1 MLGATFSR
9 NNVIILL
16 VIAIIGIGL
25 SILSYQYSSFTANEI
40 ANISSQDVRSNAR
53 IEVYQLSRILVR
65 SMESISNNLQGLSN
79 SISLLDIENDDIQRL
94 FDSAQSST
102 KDLTNGY
109 YMFDMNGEIISKTSN
124 KSIEASYFGIQANSS
139 DIFLSPNSRNT
150 TYYSSIIDVNNQFPL
165 LFISYPVLKN
175 NITVNNS
182 TSQSNMSNF
191 EGIVFTTIDLS
202 KLGEFL
208 QKELSPEFAS
218 NVGLIDKNG
227 VILYSQNR
235 NVVGKNYL
243 TSEFQDL
250 IPPEIK
256 DIYNNIL
263 TTSLTGGSGL
273 RDISF
278 NDNMTTIAYQPI
290 TLDGEFLWSLYIST
304 PHSLASNVGYLIN
317 QQKNFSTIVI
327 IVVGSMAFGIA
338 FLILSWNKRL
348 EGAVQSRT
356 VQLKK
361 TNESLIESNSL
372 LASANKQLEIHD
384 NMQKEFINV
393 AAHEL
398 RTPIMPILGEAELIE
413 NDLSDNEFA
422 SVSKEQISSIIR
434 NAKRLDRLAAD
445 ILDVTNIEGKSLK
458 LNKTTFDIDE
468 ILSELVTEYSRH
480 IENDQSKNKELK
492 ISYEPIHVRIFADR
506 YRITQVISNIIN
518 NAIKFTDQGSIA
530 IEGTV
535 SSSELTIKI
544 IDTGKGID
552 KEIVNR
558 LFDKFVS
565 RSEQGTGLGLFISK
579 NIMESH
585 GGTIIGYNNENGTG
599 ATFVFTL
606 PIDNTAKTV
615 S

>member
-16 VIAIIGIGL
+16 MIAIIGIGL

-79 SISLLDIENDDIQRL
+79 SITLLDIKNDDVQRL
-94 FDSAQSST
+94 FDSAQTST

-124 KSIEASYFGIQANSS
+124 NSIEASYYGIQANSS
-139 DIFLSPNSRNT
+139 DIFLSPNTRNT
-150 TYYSSIIDVNNQFPL
+150 TYYSSIINVNNQFPL
-165 LFISYPVLKN
+165 LFISYPVLKDN
-175 NITVNNS
+175 VTINDSAYRSNI
-182 TSQSNMSNF
+182 SNF

-202 KLGEFL
+202 KLGDFL
-208 QKELSPEFAS
+208 QRELSPEFAS

-243 TSEFQDL
+243 TPEFQDL

-317 QQKNFSTIVI
+317 QQANFSTIVI

-361 TNESLIESNSL
+361 TNESLTESNSL

-413 NDLSDNEFA
+413 NDISDNEFA

-458 LNKTTFDIDE
+458 LNKSTFDINE
-468 ILSELVTEYSRH
+468 ILSELITEYSRQ
-480 IENDQSKNKELK
+480 IGKRLK
-492 ISYEPIHVRIFADR
+492 IQYDPIHARIFADR

-518 NAIKFTDQGSIA
+518 NAIKFTEKGSIA
-530 IEGTV
+530 IEGTM
-535 SSSELTIKI
+535 SSDELRIKI
-544 IDTGKGID
+544 SDTGKGID

-585 GGTIIGYNNENGTG
+585 GGTITGFNNENGTG

-606 PIDNTAKTV
+606 PLNNIPKT

>member
-1 MLGATFSR
+1 LLGATFSR

-16 VIAIIGIGL
+16 IIAIIGIGL
-25 SILSYQYSSFTANEI
+25 SVLSYQYSSFTANEI
-40 ANISSQDVRSNAR
+40 ANISSQDVRSNAK

-79 SISLLDIENDDIQRL
+79 SISLLDINNDSIQRL
-94 FDSAQSST
+94 FDSAQAST
-102 KDLTNGY
+102 RDLTNGY
-109 YMFDMNGEIISKTSN
+109 YMLDMNGNLISKTSN
-124 KSIEASYFGIQANSS
+124 KTIAANYNGIKANSS
-139 DIFLSPNSRNT
+139 NLFIPPKTSNT
-150 TYYSSIIDVNNQFPL
+150 TYYSSIIDVKNQFPV
-165 LFISYPVLKN
+165 LFISYPVIKSNVIQRN
-175 NITVNNS
+175 NNT
-182 TSQSNMSNF
+182 QSNMSNF

-202 KLGEFL
+202 KLGGFL

-227 VILYSQNR
+227 VILYSKNR

-256 DIYNNIL
+256 NVYNNIL
-263 TTSLTGGSGL
+263 ASSLTGGSGL

-278 NDNMTTIAYQPI
+278 NDNKTTIAYQPI
-290 TLDGEFLWSLYIST
+290 TLDGELLWSLYIST

-348 EGAVQSRT
+348 EGAVKSRT
-356 VQLKK
+356 TQLKK

-413 NDLSDNEFA
+413 NDISDNESA
-422 SVSKEQISSIIR
+422 RISREQISSIIR

-458 LNKTTFDIDE
+458 LNKTTFDIDD
-468 ILSELVTEYSRH
+468 ILSQLVTEYSRQ
-480 IENDQSKNKELK
+480 IEKDVAKNKKIK
-492 ISYEPIHVRIFADR
+492 ISYEALHVMILADN

-518 NAIKFTDQGSIA
+518 NAIKFTDQGIITIIGNADSA
-530 IEGTV
+530 
-535 SSSELTIKI
+535 ELTIKI
-544 IDTGKGID
+544 SDTGKGID
-552 KEIVNR
+552 NEIINR

-579 NIMESH
+579 NIIEAH
-585 GGTIIGYNNENGTG
+585 GGRIIGFNNENGTG
-599 ATFVFTL
+599 ATFVIVL
-606 PIDNTAKTV
+606 PLDLK
-615 S
+615 

>member
-1 MLGATFSR
+1 M
-9 NNVIILL
+9 
-16 VIAIIGIGL
+16 
-25 SILSYQYSSFTANEI
+25 
-40 ANISSQDVRSNAR
+40 D
-53 IEVYQLSRILVR
+53 
-65 SMESISNNLQGLSN
+65 SISNNLQGLSN
-79 SISLLDIENDDIQRL
+79 SISLLDVEKDNVQKL
-94 FDSAQSST
+94 FDSAQAST
-102 KDLTNGY
+102 RDLTNGY
-109 YMFDMNGEIISKTSN
+109 YMFDMNGEVISGTSN
-124 KSIEASYFGIQANSS
+124 KSIMTNYNGINANSS
-139 DIFLSPNSRNT
+139 DILLSPKARNT
-150 TYYSSIIDVNNQFPL
+150 TYYSSIIDVNNQFPQ
-165 LFISYPVLKN
+165 LFISYPVIKDN
-175 NITVNNS
+175 VTFSNIT
-182 TSQSNMSNF
+182 TQSNMSNF
-191 EGIVFTTIDLS
+191 EGIVYTTIDLS

-227 VILYSQNR
+227 VILYSKNT

-243 TSEFQDL
+243 TPEFQDL
-250 IPPEIK
+250 IPPGIK
-256 DIYNNIL
+256 NIYNNVL
-263 TTSLTGGSGL
+263 AASLAGGSGL

-317 QQKNFSTIVI
+317 QQKNFSTMVI

-348 EGAVQSRT
+348 EGAVESRT

-361 TNESLIESNSL
+361 TNESLIESNTL
-372 LASANKQLEIHD
+372 LGSANKQLEIHD

-413 NDLSDNEFA
+413 NDISDNEFA

-458 LNKTTFDIDE
+458 LNKSTIDVDE
-468 ILSELVTEYSRH
+468 ILSELVREYSRR
-480 IENDQSKNKELK
+480 IENDHAKNKKLR
-492 ISYEPIHVRIFADR
+492 IFYEPIHVRIFADR

-518 NAIKFTDQGSIA
+518 NAIKFTEQGTIT
-530 IEGTV
+530 IEGIV
-535 SSSELTIKI
+535 NSSELTVRIT
-544 IDTGKGID
+544 DTGKGID
-552 KEIVNR
+552 NEIINR

-579 NIMESH
+579 NIIESH
-585 GGTIIGYNNENGTG
+585 GGKIIGFNNENGVG

-606 PIDNTAKTV
+606 PLDSIGN

>member
-16 VIAIIGIGL
+16 IIAIIGIGL

-40 ANISSQDVRSNAR
+40 SNISSQDVRSNAK

-79 SISLLDIENDDIQRL
+79 SISLLDIEEDNVQRL
-94 FDSAQSST
+94 FDSAQIST

-109 YMFDMNGEIISKTSN
+109 YMFDMNGEVISDTSN
-124 KSIEASYFGIQANSS
+124 KSIAANYDGIKANSS
-139 DIFLSPNSRNT
+139 DIFLSPKTPNT

-165 LFISYPVLKN
+165 LFISYPVIKDN
-175 NITVNNS
+175 VTFSNIT
-182 TSQSNMSNF
+182 TQSNMSNF

-218 NVGLIDKNG
+218 NVGLIDTNG
-227 VILYSQNR
+227 VILYSKNR

-243 TSEFQDL
+243 TPEFQDL

-256 DIYNNIL
+256 NVYNNIL
-263 TTSLTGGSGL
+263 ATSLTGGSGL

-348 EGAVQSRT
+348 EGAVESRT

-361 TNESLIESNSL
+361 TNESLSESNSL

-413 NDLSDNEFA
+413 NDINDNEFA

-458 LNKTTFDIDE
+458 LNKSTFDIDE
-468 ILSELVTEYSRH
+468 ILSELVTEYSRQ
-480 IENDQSKNKELK
+480 IENDHAKNKKLC
-492 ISYEPIHVRIFADR
+492 IFYEPIHVRIFADR

-518 NAIKFTDQGSIA
+518 NAIKFTDQGTIT
-530 IEGTV
+530 IEGIV
-535 SSSELTIKI
+535 NSNELTIKTT
-544 IDTGKGID
+544 DTGKGVD
-552 KEIVNR
+552 NEIINR

-579 NIMESH
+579 NIIESH
-585 GGTIIGYNNENGTG
+585 GGKIIGFNNENDVG

-606 PIDNTAKTV
+606 PLDSIGNR
-615 S
+615 

>member
-1 MLGATFSR
+1 LLGATFSR

-16 VIAIIGIGL
+16 IIAIIGIGL

-79 SISLLDIENDDIQRL
+79 SVSLLDIKNDNVQRL

-109 YMFDMNGEIISKTSN
+109 YMFDMHGQIISKTSN
-124 KSIEASYFGIQANSS
+124 KSLEASYFGIQANTS
-139 DIFLSPNSRNT
+139 DIFLSPNTRNT

-165 LFISYPVLKN
+165 LFISYPVLKDKVTTN
-175 NITVNNS
+175 NG
-182 TSQSNMSNF
+182 TSNSNMSNF

-243 TSEFQDL
+243 TPEFQDL

-361 TNESLIESNSL
+361 TNESLTESNSL

-413 NDLSDNEFA
+413 NDISENEFA

-458 LNKTTFDIDE
+458 LNKSTFDIDE

-480 IENDQSKNKELK
+480 IENDQSKSKKVK
-492 ISYEPIHVRIFADR
+492 ILYEPIHQKIFADR

-518 NAIKFTDQGSIA
+518 NAIKFTEQGSIS
-530 IEGTV
+530 IEGTMGN
-535 SSSELTIKI
+535 SELTIKI
-544 IDTGKGID
+544 TDTGKGID

-585 GGTIIGYNNENGTG
+585 GGKITGFNNENGTG

-606 PIDNTAKTV
+606 PLDNIPKT

>member
-16 VIAIIGIGL
+16 IIAIIGIGL

-40 ANISSQDVRSNAR
+40 ANISSQDVRSNSK

-79 SISLLDIENDDIQRL
+79 SISLLDTNNDSIQRL
-94 FDSAQSST
+94 FDSAQAST
-102 KDLTNGY
+102 RDLTNGY
-109 YMFDMNGEIISKTSN
+109 YMFDMNGNLISKTSN
-124 KSIEASYFGIQANSS
+124 KTIAANYNGIKANSS
-139 DIFLSPNSRNT
+139 NLFLSPRTSNT
-150 TYYSSIIDVNNQFPL
+150 TYYSSIIDVNNQFPV
-165 LFISYPVLKN
+165 LFISYPVIKGSATLRN
-175 NITVNNS
+175 NNT
-182 TSQSNMSNF
+182 QSNMSNF

-227 VILYSQNR
+227 VILYSKNR

-256 DIYNNIL
+256 NVYNNIL
-263 TTSLTGGSGL
+263 ASSLTGGSGL

-290 TLDGEFLWSLYIST
+290 TLNGELLWSLYIST

-338 FLILSWNKRL
+338 ILILSWNKRL
-348 EGAVQSRT
+348 EGAVKSRT
-356 VQLKK
+356 TQLNK

-413 NDLSDNEFA
+413 NDISDNESA
-422 SVSKEQISSIIR
+422 RISREQISSIIR

-458 LNKTTFDIDE
+458 LNKTTFDIDD
-468 ILSELVTEYSRH
+468 ILSQLVTEYSRQ
-480 IENDQSKNKELK
+480 IEKDVAKNKKIK
-492 ISYEPIHVRIFADR
+492 ISYEPLHVMVFADN

-518 NAIKFTDQGSIA
+518 NAIKFTDQGIITIIGNADSA
-530 IEGTV
+530 
-535 SSSELTIKI
+535 ELTIKI
-544 IDTGKGID
+544 SDTGKGID
-552 KEIVNR
+552 NEIINR

-579 NIMESH
+579 NIIEAH
-585 GGTIIGYNNENGTG
+585 GGRIIGFNNENGTG
-599 ATFVFTL
+599 ATFVIVL
-606 PIDNTAKTV
+606 PLDFK
-615 S
+615 

>member
-16 VIAIIGIGL
+16 IIAIIGIGL

-40 ANISSQDVRSNAR
+40 ANISSQDVRSNAK

-79 SISLLDIENDDIQRL
+79 SISLLDAENDDVQKL
-94 FDSAQSST
+94 FDSAQTST

-109 YMFDMNGEIISKTSN
+109 YMFNMNGEIISKTSN
-124 KSIEASYFGIQANSS
+124 KTIDTNYKDIRANST
-139 DIFLSPNSRNT
+139 DLFLTPKTTNT
-150 TYYSSIIDVNNQFPL
+150 TYYSSIIDINNQFPL
-165 LFISYPVLKN
+165 LFISYPVIKSNVTLN
-175 NITVNNS
+175 NKA
-182 TSQSNMSNF
+182 SQTNMSNF

-227 VILYSQNR
+227 VILYSKNR

-243 TSEFQDL
+243 TPEFQNL
-250 IPPEIK
+250 IPPGIK
-256 DIYNNIL
+256 NVYNNVL
-263 TTSLTGGSGL
+263 ATSLKGGSGL

-348 EGAVQSRT
+348 EGAVESRT
-356 VQLKK
+356 VQLKT

-413 NDLSDNEFA
+413 NDISDNDSA
-422 SVSKEQISSIIR
+422 RVGKEQISSIIR

-458 LNKTTFDIDE
+458 LNKTIFDIDE
-468 ILSELVTEYSRH
+468 ILSQLVKEYSRQ
-480 IENDQSKNKELK
+480 IENDAAKNKILK
-492 ISYEPIHVRIFADR
+492 ILYEPIHVKILADN

-518 NAIKFTDQGSIA
+518 NSIKFTDQGIISI
-530 IEGTV
+530 IGNV
-535 SSSELTIKI
+535 NCDELTIKI
-544 IDTGKGID
+544 SDTGKGID
-552 KEIVNR
+552 NEIINR

-579 NIMESH
+579 NIIESH
-585 GGTIIGYNNENGTG
+585 GGKINGFNNENGTG

-606 PIDNTAKTV
+606 PLYLN
-615 S
+615 

>member
-1 MLGATFSR
+1 LLGSTFSR

-16 VIAIIGIGL
+16 IIAIIGIGL
-25 SILSYQYSSFTANEI
+25 SILSYQYSSITANEI
-40 ANISSQDVRSNAR
+40 SNISSQDVRSNAK

-65 SMESISNNLQGLSN
+65 SMESISNNLEGLSN
-79 SISLLDIENDDIQRL
+79 SISLLDSENDNIQRL
-94 FDSAQSST
+94 FDTAQTST
-102 KDLTNGY
+102 RDLTNGY
-109 YMFDMNGEIISKTSN
+109 YMFNMNGEIIAKTGN
-124 KSIEASYFGIQANSS
+124 KTIATNYNGIKTNSS
-139 DIFLSPNSRNT
+139 ELFLSPKTSNT
-150 TYYSSIIDVNNQFPL
+150 TYYSSIIDVDNQFPQL
-165 LFISYPVLKN
+165 IISYPVIKSNVTLS
-175 NITVNNS
+175 NNS
-182 TSQSNMSNF
+182 SQSNMSNF

-218 NVGLIDKNG
+218 NVGLIDKDG
-227 VILYSQNR
+227 VILYSKNR

-243 TSEFQDL
+243 TPEFQDL

-256 DIYNNIL
+256 NVYNNVL
-263 TTSLTGGSGL
+263 ATSLTGGSGL

-290 TLDGEFLWSLYIST
+290 TLDSNFLWSLYIST

-348 EGAVQSRT
+348 EGAVESRT
-356 VQLKK
+356 VELKK
-361 TNESLIESNSL
+361 TNVSLIESNSL

-413 NDLSDNEFA
+413 NDISDNEFA
-422 SVSKEQISSIIR
+422 RISKEQVSSIIR

-458 LNKTTFDIDE
+458 LNKTAFDVDE
-468 ILSELVTEYSRH
+468 ILSQLVIEYSRQ
-480 IENDQSKNKELK
+480 IQNDVAKNKRIK
-492 ISYEPIHVRIFADR
+492 IFYEPLHVKIFADK
-506 YRITQVISNIIN
+506 YRIAQVISNMIN
-518 NAIKFTDQGSIA
+518 NAIKFTDQGLITIIGNVNSA
-530 IEGTV
+530 
-535 SSSELTIKI
+535 ELTLQIS
-544 IDTGKGID
+544 DTGKGID
-552 KEIVNR
+552 NEIINR

-579 NIMESH
+579 NIIESH
-585 GGTIIGYNNENGTG
+585 GGRIIGFNNENGTG

-606 PIDNTAKTV
+606 PLDSK
-615 S
+615 

>member
-1 MLGATFSR
+1 LLGATFSR

-16 VIAIIGIGL
+16 IIAIIGIGL

-40 ANISSQDVRSNAR
+40 ANISSQDVRSNAK
-53 IEVYQLSRILVR
+53 IEVYQLSRFLVR
-65 SMESISNNLQGLSN
+65 SMESISNNLQGLSK
-79 SISLLDIENDDIQRL
+79 SISLLEAQDDDVQKL

-109 YMFDMNGEIISKTSN
+109 YMFNMDGKLNSKTSN
-124 KSIEASYFGIQANSS
+124 KTIDPNYNDFRANSTNPLF
-139 DIFLSPNSRNT
+139 IPKTTNT

-165 LFISYPVLKN
+165 LFISYPVIKSNVTLDRTHN
-175 NITVNNS
+175 QT
-182 TSQSNMSNF
+182 NMSNF

-227 VILYSQNR
+227 VILYSKNR
-235 NVVGKNYL
+235 DVVGKNYF
-243 TSEFQDL
+243 TSEFQNL
-250 IPPEIK
+250 IPQEIK
-256 DIYNNIL
+256 NVYNNIL
-263 TTSLTGGSGL
+263 ASSLKGGSGL

-290 TLDGEFLWSLYIST
+290 TLDGKFLWSLYIST

-317 QQKNFSTIVI
+317 QQKNFSTIVL

-348 EGAVQSRT
+348 EGAVESRT
-356 VQLKK
+356 LQLKGS
-361 TNESLIESNSL
+361 NESLIESNSL
-372 LASANKQLEIHD
+372 LASANKQLETHD

-413 NDLSDNEFA
+413 NDINDNDFA
-422 SVSKEQISSIIR
+422 KVSKEQISSIIR
-434 NAKRLDRLAAD
+434 NAKRLDRLAGD
-445 ILDVTNIEGKSLK
+445 ILDVTSIEGKSLK
-458 LNKTTFDIDE
+458 LNKTIFDIDE
-468 ILSELVTEYSRH
+468 ILSQLVKEYSRQ
-480 IENDQSKNKELK
+480 IDNDVVKNKK
-492 ISYEPIHVRIFADR
+492 IKILYEPIHVKIFADK

-518 NAIKFTDQGSIA
+518 NSIKFTDQGIISIEA
-530 IEGTV
+530 NVTTN
-535 SSSELTIKI
+535 ELTIKI
-544 IDTGKGID
+544 SDTGKGID
-552 KEIVNR
+552 DEIINR

-579 NIMESH
+579 NIIESH
-585 GGTIIGYNNENGTG
+585 GGKINGFNNEKGTG
-599 ATFVFTL
+599 ATFVFIL
-606 PIDNTAKTV
+606 PLDLK
-615 S
+615 

>member
-16 VIAIIGIGL
+16 IIAIIGIGL

-40 ANISSQDVRSNAR
+40 ANISSEDVRSNAR

-79 SISLLDIENDDIQRL
+79 SVSLLDIENENVQRL

-109 YMFDMNGEIISKTSN
+109 YMFDINGKIISKTSN
-124 KSIEASYFGIQANSS
+124 KSIEESYFGIQANTSN
-139 DIFLSPNSRNT
+139 IFLSPNKRNT
-150 TYYSSIIDVNNQFPL
+150 TYFSSIIDVNNQFPL
-165 LFISYPVLKN
+165 LFISYPVLKD
-175 NITVNNS
+175 NITINNS

-243 TSEFQDL
+243 TPEFQNL

-263 TTSLTGGSGL
+263 TTSLSGGSGL

-356 VQLKK
+356 VQLKN
-361 TNESLIESNSL
+361 TNESLTESNNL

-458 LNKTTFDIDE
+458 LNKSIFDIDE

-480 IENDQSKNKELK
+480 IESDQSKSKKVRIL
-492 ISYEPIHVRIFADR
+492 YEPIHVKIFADR

-518 NAIKFTDQGSIA
+518 NAIKFTEQGSIA

-535 SSSELTIKI
+535 SNSELTIKI
-544 IDTGKGID
+544 TDTGKGID
-552 KEIVNR
+552 EEIVNR

-585 GGTIIGYNNENGTG
+585 GGTITGFNNDNDAG

-606 PIDNTAKTV
+606 PLDDIPNA

>member
-1 MLGATFSR
+1 LLGATFSR

-16 VIAIIGIGL
+16 IIAIIGIGL
-25 SILSYQYSSFTANEI
+25 SVLSYQYSSFTANEI
-40 ANISSQDVRSNAR
+40 ANISSHDVRSNAK

-79 SISLLDIENDDIQRL
+79 SISLLDIKNDNIQRL
-94 FDSAQSST
+94 FDSAQTST
-102 KDLTNGY
+102 RDLTNGY
-109 YMFDMNGEIISKTSN
+109 YMFDMNGNLISKTSN
-124 KSIEASYFGIQANSS
+124 KTIAANYNGIKANSS
-139 DIFLSPNSRNT
+139 NLFLSPKTSNT
-150 TYYSSIIDVNNQFPL
+150 TYFSSIIDVNNQFPV
-165 LFISYPVLKN
+165 LFISYPVIKSNVILRN
-175 NITVNNS
+175 NNT
-182 TSQSNMSNF
+182 QSNMSNF

-202 KLGEFL
+202 KLGGFL

-227 VILYSQNR
+227 VILYSKNR

-256 DIYNNIL
+256 NVYNNIL
-263 TTSLTGGSGL
+263 ASSLTGGSGL

-290 TLDGEFLWSLYIST
+290 TLDGEFLWSLYIGT

-348 EGAVQSRT
+348 QGAVKSRT
-356 VQLKK
+356 TQLKT
-361 TNESLIESNSL
+361 TNESLTESNSL
-372 LASANKQLEIHD
+372 LASANTQLEIHD

-413 NDLSDNEFA
+413 NDISNNESA
-422 SVSKEQISSIIR
+422 TISREQISSIIR

-468 ILSELVTEYSRH
+468 ILSQLVTEYSRQ
-480 IENDQSKNKELK
+480 IEKDVVKNKKIK
-492 ISYEPIHVRIFADR
+492 ISYEPLHVMILADN

-518 NAIKFTDQGSIA
+518 NAIKFTDQGIITIIGNTDSA
-530 IEGTV
+530 
-535 SSSELTIKI
+535 ELTIKI
-544 IDTGKGID
+544 SDTGKGID
-552 KEIVNR
+552 NEIINR

-579 NIMESH
+579 NIIEAH
-585 GGTIIGYNNENGTG
+585 GGRIIGFNNENGTG

-606 PIDNTAKTV
+606 PLHLN
-615 S
+615 

>member
-16 VIAIIGIGL
+16 IIAIIGIGL

-40 ANISSQDVRSNAR
+40 ANISSQDVRSNSK

-79 SISLLDIENDDIQRL
+79 SISLLDTNNDSIQRL
-94 FDSAQSST
+94 FDSAQAST
-102 KDLTNGY
+102 RDLTNGY
-109 YMFDMNGEIISKTSN
+109 YMFDMNGNLISKTSN
-124 KSIEASYFGIQANSS
+124 KTIAAANYNGIKANSS
-139 DIFLSPNSRNT
+139 NLFLSPRTSNT
-150 TYYSSIIDVNNQFPL
+150 TYFSSIIDVNNQFPV
-165 LFISYPVLKN
+165 LFISYPVIKGSATLRN
-175 NITVNNS
+175 NNT
-182 TSQSNMSNF
+182 QSNMSNF
-191 EGIVFTTIDLS
+191 QGIVFTTIDLS

-227 VILYSQNR
+227 VILYSKNR

-256 DIYNNIL
+256 NVYNNIL
-263 TTSLTGGSGL
+263 ASSLTGGSGL

-290 TLDGEFLWSLYIST
+290 TLNGELLWSLYIST

-338 FLILSWNKRL
+338 ILILSWNKRL
-348 EGAVQSRT
+348 EGAVKSRT
-356 VQLKK
+356 TQLNK

-413 NDLSDNEFA
+413 NDISDNESA
-422 SVSKEQISSIIR
+422 RISREQISSIIR

-458 LNKTTFDIDE
+458 LNKTTFDIDD
-468 ILSELVTEYSRH
+468 ILSQLVTEYSRQ
-480 IENDQSKNKELK
+480 IEKDVAKNKKIK
-492 ISYEPIHVRIFADR
+492 ISYEPLHVMIFADN

-518 NAIKFTDQGSIA
+518 NAIKFTDQGFITIIGNADSA
-530 IEGTV
+530 
-535 SSSELTIKI
+535 ELTIKI
-544 IDTGKGID
+544 SDTGKGID
-552 KEIVNR
+552 NEIINR

-579 NIMESH
+579 NIIEAH
-585 GGTIIGYNNENGTG
+585 GGRIIGFNNENGTG
-599 ATFVFTL
+599 ATFVIVL
-606 PIDNTAKTV
+606 PLELK
-615 S
+615 

>member
-1 MLGATFSR
+1 M
-9 NNVIILL
+9 
-16 VIAIIGIGL
+16 IAIIGIGL

-79 SISLLDIENDDIQRL
+79 SISLLDIENDNVQRL
-94 FDSAQSST
+94 FDSAQLST

-109 YMFDMNGEIISKTSN
+109 YMFDMNGEIISNTSN
-124 KSIEASYFGIQANSS
+124 KSIKASYFGIQPNSS
-139 DIFLSPNSRNT
+139 DIFLSPNTRNT
-150 TYYSSIIDVNNQFPL
+150 TYYSSIINVNNQFPL

-175 NITVNNS
+175 NITINNS

-243 TSEFQDL
+243 TPEFQDL

-263 TTSLTGGSGL
+263 ATSLTGGSGL

-372 LASANKQLEIHD
+372 LGSANKQLEIHD

-458 LNKTTFDIDE
+458 LNKSTFDIDE

-480 IENDQSKNKELK
+480 IENDQSKSKGLTL
-492 ISYEPIHVRIFADR
+492 SYKPIHVIIFADR

-606 PIDNTAKTV
+606 PIENTAKTD

>member
-1 MLGATFSR
+1 LLGATFSR

-16 VIAIIGIGL
+16 IIAIIGIGL

-40 ANISSQDVRSNAR
+40 ANISSQDVRSNAK

-79 SISLLDIENDDIQRL
+79 SITLLDAENDDVQKL
-94 FDSAQSST
+94 FDSAQAST

-124 KSIEASYFGIQANSS
+124 KTIDADYNNIRANST
-139 DIFLSPNSRNT
+139 DLFFTPETTNT

-165 LFISYPVLKN
+165 LFISYPVIKS
-175 NITVNNS
+175 NITLNNNA
-182 TSQSNMSNF
+182 SQANMSNF

-202 KLGEFL
+202 KLGQFL

-227 VILYSQNR
+227 VILYSKTR
-235 NVVGKNYL
+235 NVLGKNYL
-243 TSEFQDL
+243 TSEFQNL

-256 DIYNNIL
+256 NVYNNIL
-263 TTSLTGGSGL
+263 AASLKGGSGL
-273 RDISF
+273 RDISY
-278 NDNMTTIAYQPI
+278 NNNMTTIAYQPI
-290 TLDGEFLWSLYIST
+290 TVDGELLWSLYIST

-348 EGAVQSRT
+348 EGAVKSRT
-356 VQLKK
+356 VQLKN
-361 TNESLIESNSL
+361 TNESLTESNSL

-413 NDLSDNEFA
+413 NEISDNESA
-422 SVSKEQISSIIR
+422 RVGKEQISSIIR

-445 ILDVTNIEGKSLK
+445 ILDVSNIEGKSLK
-458 LNKTTFDIDE
+458 LNKTIFDIDE
-468 ILSELVTEYSRH
+468 ILSQLVKEYSRQ
-480 IENDQSKNKELK
+480 IENDTAKNKKLR
-492 ISYEPIHVRIFADR
+492 IFYEPIQVKILADK

-518 NAIKFTDQGSIA
+518 NSIKFTDQGTISI
-530 IEGTV
+530 IGSEN
-535 SSSELTIKI
+535 SDELTIKI
-544 IDTGKGID
+544 SDTGKGID

-565 RSEQGTGLGLFISK
+565 RSAQGTGLGLFISK
-579 NIMESH
+579 NIIESH
-585 GGTIIGYNNENGTG
+585 GGKINGFNNENGTG

-606 PIDNTAKTV
+606 PLYLK
-615 S
+615 

>member
-1 MLGATFSR
+1 LLGATFSR

-16 VIAIIGIGL
+16 IIAIIGIGL

-40 ANISSQDVRSNAR
+40 ANISSQDVRSNAK

-65 SMESISNNLQGLSN
+65 SMESISNNLQSLSN
-79 SISLLDIENDDIQRL
+79 SISLLDIKNDNIQRL
-94 FDSAQSST
+94 FDSAQTST

-124 KSIEASYFGIQANSS
+124 KSIAADYTGIRPNSTELL
-139 DIFLSPNSRNT
+139 LSPKTSNS
-150 TYYSSIIDVNNQFPL
+150 TYYSSIIDVDNQFPL
-165 LFISYPVLKN
+165 LFISYPVLETN
-175 NITVNNS
+175 VTQGNITI
-182 TSQSNMSNF
+182 QSNTSKF
-191 EGIVFTTIDLS
+191 EGIVFTTIDLA
-202 KLGEFL
+202 KLGDFL

-227 VILYSQNR
+227 VILYSKNR

-243 TSEFQDL
+243 NPEFQDL

-256 DIYNNIL
+256 NEYNNIL
-263 TTSLTGGSGL
+263 ATSLTGGSGL

-348 EGAVQSRT
+348 EGAVESRT

-361 TNESLIESNSL
+361 TNESLTESNSL

-413 NDLSDNEFA
+413 NDISDNDYA
-422 SVSKEQISSIIR
+422 RVSKEQISSIIR

-458 LNKTTFDIDE
+458 LNKASFDIDE
-468 ILSELVTEYSRH
+468 ILSELVTEYSRQ
-480 IENDQSKNKELK
+480 IEGDIVKNKKLK
-492 ISYEPIHVRIFADR
+492 ILYEPTHAKIFADK
-506 YRITQVISNIIN
+506 YRITQVVSNIIN
-518 NAIKFTDQGSIA
+518 NAIKFTDQGVITIIGKVNS
-530 IEGTV
+530 T
-535 SSSELTIKI
+535 ELSVQIS
-544 IDTGKGID
+544 DTGKGID
-552 KEIVNR
+552 HEIISR

-579 NIMESH
+579 NIIESH
-585 GGTIIGYNNENGTG
+585 GGTIIGFNQENGTG
-599 ATFVFTL
+599 TTFIFTL
-606 PIDNTAKTV
+606 PLNSK
-615 S
+615 

>member
-16 VIAIIGIGL
+16 IIAIIGIGL
-25 SILSYQYSSFTANEI
+25 SVLSYQYSSFTANEI
-40 ANISSQDVRSNAR
+40 ANISSHDVRSNAK

-79 SISLLDIENDDIQRL
+79 SISLLGIKNDNIQRL
-94 FDSAQSST
+94 FDSAQTST
-102 KDLTNGY
+102 RDLTNGY
-109 YMFDMNGEIISKTSN
+109 YMFDMNGNLISKTSN
-124 KSIEASYFGIQANSS
+124 KTIGANYNGIKANSS
-139 DIFLSPNSRNT
+139 NLFLSPRTSNT
-150 TYYSSIIDVNNQFPL
+150 TYYSSIIDVNNQFPV
-165 LFISYPVLKN
+165 LFISYPVIKSNVTLHNN
-175 NITVNNS
+175 NI
-182 TSQSNMSNF
+182 QSNMSNF

-227 VILYSQNR
+227 VILYSKNR

-256 DIYNNIL
+256 NVYNNIL
-263 TTSLTGGSGL
+263 ASSLTGGSGL

-290 TLDGEFLWSLYIST
+290 TLDGDFLWSLYIGT

-338 FLILSWNKRL
+338 ILILSWNKRL
-348 EGAVQSRT
+348 EGAVKSRT
-356 VQLKK
+356 TQLKT

-413 NDLSDNEFA
+413 NDISDNESA
-422 SVSKEQISSIIR
+422 RISREQISSIIR

-458 LNKTTFDIDE
+458 LNKTTFDINE
-468 ILSELVTEYSRH
+468 ILSQLVTEYSRQ
-480 IENDQSKNKELK
+480 IEKDVAKNKKIK
-492 ISYEPIHVRIFADR
+492 ISYEPLRVMIFADN

-518 NAIKFTDQGSIA
+518 NAIKFTDQGI
-530 IEGTV
+530 ITIIGTAD
-535 SSSELTIKI
+535 SAELTIKI
-544 IDTGKGID
+544 SDTGKGID
-552 KEIVNR
+552 NEIINR

-579 NIMESH
+579 NIIEAH
-585 GGTIIGYNNENGTG
+585 GGRIMGFNNENGIG
-599 ATFVFTL
+599 ATFVIVL
-606 PIDNTAKTV
+606 PLDLK
-615 S
+615 

>member
-16 VIAIIGIGL
+16 IIAIIGIGL

-40 ANISSQDVRSNAR
+40 ANISSQDVRSNAK

-65 SMESISNNLQGLSN
+65 SMESISNNLQSLSN
-79 SISLLDIENDDIQRL
+79 SISLLDIKNDNIQRL
-94 FDSAQSST
+94 FDSAQTST

-109 YMFDMNGEIISKTSN
+109 YMFDINGEIVSKTSN
-124 KSIEASYFGIQANSS
+124 KSIAAEYTGIRPNSTQLL
-139 DIFLSPNSRNT
+139 LSPKTSNS
-150 TYYSSIIDVNNQFPL
+150 TYYSSIVDVDNQFPL
-165 LFISYPVLKN
+165 LFISYPVLRTN
-175 NITVNNS
+175 VTQGNVTI
-182 TSQSNMSNF
+182 QSNMSKF
-191 EGIVFTTIDLS
+191 EGIVFTTIDLA
-202 KLGEFL
+202 KLGNFL

-227 VILYSQNR
+227 VILYSKNR
-235 NVVGKNYL
+235 DVVGNNYL
-243 TSEFQDL
+243 TPEFQDL

-256 DIYNNIL
+256 GEYNNIL
-263 TTSLTGGSGL
+263 ATSLTGGSGL

-290 TLDGEFLWSLYIST
+290 TLDREFLWSLYIST

-348 EGAVQSRT
+348 EGAVESRT
-356 VQLKK
+356 VQLKT
-361 TNESLIESNSL
+361 TNESLTESNSL

-398 RTPIMPILGEAELIE
+398 RTPIMPILGEAELLE
-413 NDLSDNEFA
+413 NDISDNDYA
-422 SVSKEQISSIIR
+422 KVSKEQISSIIR

-458 LNKTTFDIDE
+458 LNKASFDIDE
-468 ILSELVTEYSRH
+468 ILSELVTEYSRQ
-480 IENDQSKNKELK
+480 IEGDLAKNKKLT
-492 ISYEPIHVRIFADR
+492 ISYEPIHVKIFADR

-518 NAIKFTDQGSIA
+518 NAIKFTDQGVISI
-530 IEGTV
+530 IGNV
-535 SSSELTIKI
+535 NDKELSVQIS
-544 IDTGKGID
+544 DTGKGID
-552 KEIVNR
+552 GEIVSR

-579 NIMESH
+579 NIIESH
-585 GGTIIGYNNENGTG
+585 GGTISGFNQENGTG
-599 ATFVFTL
+599 ATFIFTL
-606 PIDNTAKTV
+606 PLNLK
-615 S
+615 

>member
-16 VIAIIGIGL
+16 IIAIIGIGL

-40 ANISSQDVRSNAR
+40 SNISSQDVRSNAK

-79 SISLLDIENDDIQRL
+79 SISLLDAENDDVQKL
-94 FDSAQSST
+94 FDSAQIST

-109 YMFDMNGEIISKTSN
+109 YMFNMNGEIISKTSN
-124 KSIEASYFGIQANSS
+124 KTIDANYNDIRANST
-139 DIFLSPNSRNT
+139 DLFFTPETTNT

-165 LFISYPVLKN
+165 LFISYPVIKSNVTLN
-175 NITVNNS
+175 NNA
-182 TSQSNMSNF
+182 SQANMSNF

-202 KLGEFL
+202 KLGQFL

-227 VILYSQNR
+227 VILYSKTR
-235 NVVGKNYL
+235 NVLGKNYL
-243 TSEFQDL
+243 TSEFQNL

-256 DIYNNIL
+256 KVYNNIL
-263 TTSLTGGSGL
+263 AASIIGGSGL
-273 RDISF
+273 RDISY
-278 NDNMTTIAYQPI
+278 NNNMTTIAYQPI

-348 EGAVQSRT
+348 EGAVKSRT
-356 VQLKK
+356 VQLKN
-361 TNESLIESNSL
+361 TNESLTESNSL

-413 NDLSDNEFA
+413 NEISDNESA
-422 SVSKEQISSIIR
+422 RVGKEQISSIIR

-445 ILDVTNIEGKSLK
+445 ILDVSNIEGKSLK
-458 LNKTTFDIDE
+458 LNKTIFDIDE
-468 ILSELVTEYSRH
+468 ILSQLVKEYSRQ
-480 IENDQSKNKELK
+480 IENDTANNKKLR
-492 ISYEPIHVRIFADR
+492 IFYEPIQVKILADK

-518 NAIKFTDQGSIA
+518 NSIKFTDQGTISI
-530 IEGTV
+530 IGSEN
-535 SSSELTIKI
+535 SDELTIKI
-544 IDTGKGID
+544 SDTGKGID
-552 KEIVNR
+552 KEIINR

-579 NIMESH
+579 NIIESH
-585 GGTIIGYNNENGTG
+585 GGKINGFNNENGTG

-606 PIDNTAKTV
+606 PLYLK
-615 S
+615 

>member
-16 VIAIIGIGL
+16 IIAIIGIGL

-40 ANISSQDVRSNAR
+40 ANISSQDVRSNAK

-79 SISLLDIENDDIQRL
+79 SISLLDIEKDNVQRL
-94 FDSAQSST
+94 FDSAQAST
-102 KDLTNGY
+102 RDLTNGY
-109 YMFDMNGEIISKTSN
+109 YMFDMNGEVISGTSN
-124 KSIEASYFGIQANSS
+124 KSITTNYNGIKANSS
-139 DIFLSPNSRNT
+139 DIFLSPKTRNG
-150 TYYSSIIDVNNQFPL
+150 TYYSSIIDVNNQFPQ
-165 LFISYPVLKN
+165 LFISYPVIKDN
-175 NITVNNS
+175 VTFSS
-182 TSQSNMSNF
+182 TATTSNMSNF
-191 EGIVFTTIDLS
+191 EGMVYTTIDLS

-227 VILYSQNR
+227 VILYSKNR
-235 NVVGKNYL
+235 DVVGKNYL
-243 TSEFQDL
+243 APEFQDL
-250 IPPEIK
+250 IPPQIK
-256 DIYNNIL
+256 DVYNNVL
-263 TTSLTGGSGL
+263 ATSLTGGSGL

-327 IVVGSMAFGIA
+327 IVVGSITFGIA

-348 EGAVQSRT
+348 EGAVKSRT

-361 TNESLIESNSL
+361 TNESLIESNTL
-372 LASANKQLEIHD
+372 LGSANKQLEIHD

-413 NDLSDNEFA
+413 NDISENEFA

-458 LNKTTFDIDE
+458 LNKSTFDIDE
-468 ILSELVTEYSRH
+468 ILSELVTEYSRR
-480 IENDQSKNKELK
+480 IENDHVKNKKLS
-492 ISYEPIHVRIFADR
+492 IFYEPIHVGIFADR
-506 YRITQVISNIIN
+506 YRITQVISNLIN
-518 NAIKFTDQGSIA
+518 NAIKFTEQGTIT
-530 IEGTV
+530 IEGIV
-535 SSSELTIKI
+535 NSNELTVKI
-544 IDTGKGID
+544 TDTGKGID
-552 KEIVNR
+552 NEIINR

-579 NIMESH
+579 NIIESH
-585 GGTIIGYNNENGTG
+585 GGTIIGFNNENGVG

-606 PIDNTAKTV
+606 PLESIGT

>member
-16 VIAIIGIGL
+16 IIAIIGIGL
-25 SILSYQYSSFTANEI
+25 SVLSYQYSSFTANEI
-40 ANISSQDVRSNAR
+40 ANISSHDVRSNAK

-79 SISLLDIENDDIQRL
+79 SISLLDIKNDNIQRL
-94 FDSAQSST
+94 FDSAQTST
-102 KDLTNGY
+102 RDLTNGY
-109 YMFDMNGEIISKTSN
+109 YMFDMNGNLISKTSN
-124 KSIEASYFGIQANSS
+124 KTIAANYNGIKANSS
-139 DIFLSPNSRNT
+139 NLFLSPKTSNT
-150 TYYSSIIDVNNQFPL
+150 TYFSSIIDVNNQFPV
-165 LFISYPVLKN
+165 LFISYPVIKSNVILRN
-175 NITVNNS
+175 NNT
-182 TSQSNMSNF
+182 QSNMSNF

-202 KLGEFL
+202 KLGGFL

-227 VILYSQNR
+227 VILYSKNR

-256 DIYNNIL
+256 NVYNNIL
-263 TTSLTGGSGL
+263 ASSLTGGSGL

-290 TLDGEFLWSLYIST
+290 TLDGEFLWSLYIGT

-348 EGAVQSRT
+348 QGAVKSRT
-356 VQLKK
+356 TQLKT
-361 TNESLIESNSL
+361 TNESLTESNSL
-372 LASANKQLEIHD
+372 LASANTQLEIHD

-413 NDLSDNEFA
+413 NDISNNESA
-422 SVSKEQISSIIR
+422 TISREQISSIIR

-468 ILSELVTEYSRH
+468 ILSQLVTEYSRQ
-480 IENDQSKNKELK
+480 IEKDVVKNKKIK
-492 ISYEPIHVRIFADR
+492 ISYEPLHVMILADN

-518 NAIKFTDQGSIA
+518 NAIKFTDQGIITIIGNTDSA
-530 IEGTV
+530 
-535 SSSELTIKI
+535 ELTIKI
-544 IDTGKGID
+544 SDTGKGID
-552 KEIVNR
+552 NEIINR

-579 NIMESH
+579 NIIEAH
-585 GGTIIGYNNENGTG
+585 GGRIIGFNNENGTG

-606 PIDNTAKTV
+606 PLHLN
-615 S
+615 

>member
-1 MLGATFSR
+1 LLGATFSR

-16 VIAIIGIGL
+16 IIAIIGIGL

-40 ANISSQDVRSNAR
+40 ANISSQDVRSNAK

-79 SISLLDIENDDIQRL
+79 SISLLDAENDDVQKL
-94 FDSAQSST
+94 FDSAQTST

-109 YMFDMNGEIISKTSN
+109 YMFNMNGEIISKTSN
-124 KSIEASYFGIQANSS
+124 KTIDTNYKDIRANST
-139 DIFLSPNSRNT
+139 DLFLTPKTTNT
-150 TYYSSIIDVNNQFPL
+150 TYFSSIIDINNQFPL
-165 LFISYPVLKN
+165 LFISYPVIKSNVTLTN
-175 NITVNNS
+175 NA
-182 TSQSNMSNF
+182 SQANMSNF

-227 VILYSQNR
+227 VILYSKNR

-243 TSEFQDL
+243 TSEFQNL
-250 IPPEIK
+250 IPPGIK
-256 DIYNNIL
+256 NVYNNVL
-263 TTSLTGGSGL
+263 ATSLKGGSGL

-348 EGAVQSRT
+348 EGAVESRT
-356 VQLKK
+356 VQLKT

-413 NDLSDNEFA
+413 NDISDNDSA
-422 SVSKEQISSIIR
+422 RVGKEQISSIIR

-458 LNKTTFDIDE
+458 LNKTIFDIDE
-468 ILSELVTEYSRH
+468 ILSQLVKEYSRQ
-480 IENDQSKNKELK
+480 IENDAAKNKILK
-492 ISYEPIHVRIFADR
+492 ILYEPIHVKILADN

-518 NAIKFTDQGSIA
+518 NSIKFTDQGIISI
-530 IEGTV
+530 IGNV
-535 SSSELTIKI
+535 NSDELTIKI
-544 IDTGKGID
+544 SDTGKGID
-552 KEIVNR
+552 NEIINR

-579 NIMESH
+579 NIIESH
-585 GGTIIGYNNENGTG
+585 GGKINGFNNENGTG

-606 PIDNTAKTV
+606 PLYLN
-615 S
+615 

>member
-53 IEVYQLSRILVR
+53 IEVYQLSRILLR
-65 SMESISNNLQGLSN
+65 SMESISNNLQGLSA
-79 SISLLDIENDDIQRL
+79 SISLLDIENENIQRL

-139 DIFLSPNSRNT
+139 DIFLSPNTRNT

-175 NITVNNS
+175 NITINNS

-413 NDLSDNEFA
+413 NDISDHEFA

-458 LNKTTFDIDE
+458 LNMSTFDIDE

-480 IENDQSKNKELK
+480 IENDQSKNKGLK
-492 ISYEPIHVRIFADR
+492 ISYEPIHARIFADR

-530 IEGTV
+530 IEGTM
-535 SSSELTIKI
+535 SSNELTIKI

-585 GGTIIGYNNENGTG
+585 GGTIIGYNNENGIG

-606 PIDNTAKTV
+606 PIDYTAKTV

>member
-16 VIAIIGIGL
+16 MIAIIGIGL

-79 SISLLDIENDDIQRL
+79 SISLLDIENDNVKRL

-139 DIFLSPNSRNT
+139 DIFLSPNTRNT
-150 TYYSSIIDVNNQFPL
+150 TYYSSIIDVNNEFPL

-175 NITVNNS
+175 NVTINNS
-182 TSQSNMSNF
+182 TSQSNVSNF

-243 TSEFQDL
+243 TPEFQDL

-372 LASANKQLEIHD
+372 LGSANKQLEIHD

-413 NDLSDNEFA
+413 NDISDNEFA

-458 LNKTTFDIDE
+458 LNKSTFDIDE

-480 IENDQSKNKELK
+480 IENDQSKSKGLK
-492 ISYEPIHVRIFADR
+492 ILYEPIHVSIFADR

-518 NAIKFTDQGSIA
+518 NAIKFTDQGSIS

-544 IDTGKGID
+544 TDTGKGID

-585 GGTIIGYNNENGTG
+585 GGTIVGYNNENGTG

-606 PIDNTAKTV
+606 PLDSTAKT

>member
-16 VIAIIGIGL
+16 IIAIIGIGL

-40 ANISSQDVRSNAR
+40 ANISSQDVRSNAK

-79 SISLLDIENDDIQRL
+79 SISLLDAENDDVQKL
-94 FDSAQSST
+94 FDSAQIST

-109 YMFDMNGEIISKTSN
+109 YMFNMNGEIISKTSN
-124 KSIEASYFGIQANSS
+124 KTIDADYNNIRANST
-139 DIFLSPNSRNT
+139 DLFFTPETTNT

-165 LFISYPVLKN
+165 LFISYPVIKSNVTLN
-175 NITVNNS
+175 NNA
-182 TSQSNMSNF
+182 SQANMSNF

-202 KLGEFL
+202 KLGQFL

-227 VILYSQNR
+227 VILYSKTR
-235 NVVGKNYL
+235 NVLGKNYL
-243 TSEFQDL
+243 TSEFQNL

-256 DIYNNIL
+256 NVYNNIL
-263 TTSLTGGSGL
+263 AASLKGGSGL
-273 RDISF
+273 RDISY
-278 NDNMTTIAYQPI
+278 NNNMTTIAYQPI
-290 TLDGEFLWSLYIST
+290 TVDGELLWSLYIST

-348 EGAVQSRT
+348 EGAVKSRT
-356 VQLKK
+356 VQLKN
-361 TNESLIESNSL
+361 TNESLTESNSL

-413 NDLSDNEFA
+413 NEISDNESA
-422 SVSKEQISSIIR
+422 RVGKEQISSIIR

-445 ILDVTNIEGKSLK
+445 ILDVSNIEGKSLK
-458 LNKTTFDIDE
+458 LNKTIFDIDE
-468 ILSELVTEYSRH
+468 ILSQLVKEYSRQ
-480 IENDQSKNKELK
+480 IENDTANNKKLR
-492 ISYEPIHVRIFADR
+492 IFYEPIQVKILADK

-518 NAIKFTDQGSIA
+518 NSIKFTDQGTISI
-530 IEGTV
+530 IGSEN
-535 SSSELTIKI
+535 SDELTIKI
-544 IDTGKGID
+544 SDTGKGID
-552 KEIVNR
+552 KEIINR

-579 NIMESH
+579 NIIESH
-585 GGTIIGYNNENGTG
+585 GGKINGFNNENGTG

-606 PIDNTAKTV
+606 PLYLK
-615 S
+615 

>member
-1 MLGATFSR
+1 LLGATFSR

-16 VIAIIGIGL
+16 IIAIIGIGL
-25 SILSYQYSSFTANEI
+25 SVLSYQYSSFTANEI
-40 ANISSQDVRSNAR
+40 ANISSQDVRSNAK

-79 SISLLDIENDDIQRL
+79 SISLLGIENDNIQRL
-94 FDSAQSST
+94 FDSAQTST
-102 KDLTNGY
+102 RDLTNGY
-109 YMFDMNGEIISKTSN
+109 YMFDMNGNLISKTSN
-124 KSIEASYFGIQANSS
+124 KTIAANYNGIKANSS
-139 DIFLSPNSRNT
+139 NLFLSPKTSNT
-150 TYYSSIIDVNNQFPL
+150 TYYSSIIDVNNQFPV
-165 LFISYPVLKN
+165 LFISYPVIKSNVTLRN
-175 NITVNNS
+175 NNT
-182 TSQSNMSNF
+182 QSNMSNF

-202 KLGEFL
+202 KLGGFL

-227 VILYSQNR
+227 VILYSKNR

-256 DIYNNIL
+256 NVYNNIL
-263 TTSLTGGSGL
+263 ASSLTGGSAL

-290 TLDGEFLWSLYIST
+290 TLDGEFLWSLYIGT

-338 FLILSWNKRL
+338 ILILSWNKRL
-348 EGAVQSRT
+348 EGAVKSRT
-356 VQLKK
+356 TQLNK

-413 NDLSDNEFA
+413 TDISDNESA
-422 SVSKEQISSIIR
+422 RISREQISSIIR

-468 ILSELVTEYSRH
+468 ILSQLVTEYSRQ
-480 IENDQSKNKELK
+480 IEKDVAKNKKVK
-492 ISYEPIHVRIFADR
+492 ISYEPLHVMILADN

-518 NAIKFTDQGSIA
+518 NAIKFTDQGIITIIGNADSA
-530 IEGTV
+530 
-535 SSSELTIKI
+535 ELTIKI
-544 IDTGKGID
+544 SDTGKGID
-552 KEIVNR
+552 NEIINR

-579 NIMESH
+579 NIIEAH
-585 GGTIIGYNNENGTG
+585 GGRIIGFNNENGIG
-599 ATFVFTL
+599 ATFVFVL
-606 PIDNTAKTV
+606 PLDLK
-615 S
+615 

>member
-1 MLGATFSR
+1 
-9 NNVIILL
+9 
-16 VIAIIGIGL
+16 
-25 SILSYQYSSFTANEI
+25 
-40 ANISSQDVRSNAR
+40 
-53 IEVYQLSRILVR
+53 
-65 SMESISNNLQGLSN
+65 MESISNNLQGLSN
-79 SISLLDIENDDIQRL
+79 SISLLDIKNDNIQRL
-94 FDSAQSST
+94 FDSAQTST
-102 KDLTNGY
+102 RDLTNGY
-109 YMFDMNGEIISKTSN
+109 YMFDMNGNLISKTSN
-124 KSIEASYFGIQANSS
+124 KTIAANYNGIKANSS
-139 DIFLSPNSRNT
+139 NLFLSPKTSNT
-150 TYYSSIIDVNNQFPL
+150 TYYSSIIDVNNQFPV
-165 LFISYPVLKN
+165 LFISYPVIKSNVILRN
-175 NITVNNS
+175 NNT
-182 TSQSNMSNF
+182 QSNMSNF

-227 VILYSQNR
+227 VILYSKNR

-256 DIYNNIL
+256 NVYNNIL
-263 TTSLTGGSGL
+263 ASSLTGGSGL

-290 TLDGEFLWSLYIST
+290 TLDGEFLWSLYIGT

-348 EGAVQSRT
+348 QGAVKSRT
-356 VQLKK
+356 TQLKT
-361 TNESLIESNSL
+361 TNESLTESNSL
-372 LASANKQLEIHD
+372 LASANTQLEIHD

-413 NDLSDNEFA
+413 NDISNNESA
-422 SVSKEQISSIIR
+422 TISREQISSIIR

-468 ILSELVTEYSRH
+468 ILSQLVTEYSRQ
-480 IENDQSKNKELK
+480 IEKDVAKNKKVK
-492 ISYEPIHVRIFADR
+492 ISYEPLDVMILADN

-518 NAIKFTDQGSIA
+518 NAIKFTDQGIITIIGNKDSA
-530 IEGTV
+530 
-535 SSSELTIKI
+535 ELTIKI
-544 IDTGKGID
+544 SDTGKGID
-552 KEIVNR
+552 NEIINR

-579 NIMESH
+579 NIIEAH
-585 GGTIIGYNNENGTG
+585 GGRIIGFNNENGIG
-599 ATFVFTL
+599 ATFVIVL
-606 PIDNTAKTV
+606 PLDLK
-615 S
+615 

>member
-1 MLGATFSR
+1 LLGATFSR

-16 VIAIIGIGL
+16 IIAIIGIGL
-25 SILSYQYSSFTANEI
+25 SVLSYQYSSFTANEI
-40 ANISSQDVRSNAR
+40 ANISSQDVRSNAK

-79 SISLLDIENDDIQRL
+79 SISLLGIENDNIQRL
-94 FDSAQSST
+94 FDSAQTST
-102 KDLTNGY
+102 RDLTNGY
-109 YMFDMNGEIISKTSN
+109 YMFDMNGNLISKTSN
-124 KSIEASYFGIQANSS
+124 KTIASNYNGIKANSS
-139 DIFLSPNSRNT
+139 NLFLSPKTSNT
-150 TYYSSIIDVNNQFPL
+150 TYYSSIIDVNNQFPV
-165 LFISYPVLKN
+165 LFISYPVIKSNVTLHN
-175 NITVNNS
+175 NNT
-182 TSQSNMSNF
+182 QSNMSNF

-202 KLGEFL
+202 KLGGFL

-227 VILYSQNR
+227 VILYSKNR

-256 DIYNNIL
+256 NVYNNIL
-263 TTSLTGGSGL
+263 ASSITGGSGL

-290 TLDGEFLWSLYIST
+290 TLDGEFLWSLYIGT

-338 FLILSWNKRL
+338 ILILSWNKRL
-348 EGAVQSRT
+348 QGAVKSRT
-356 VQLKK
+356 TQLNK

-413 NDLSDNEFA
+413 NDISDNESA
-422 SVSKEQISSIIR
+422 RISREQISSIIR

-468 ILSELVTEYSRH
+468 ILSQLVTEYSRQ
-480 IENDQSKNKELK
+480 IEKDVAKNKKVK
-492 ISYEPIHVRIFADR
+492 ISYEPLHVMILADN

-518 NAIKFTDQGSIA
+518 NAIKFTDQGIITITGNADSA
-530 IEGTV
+530 
-535 SSSELTIKI
+535 ELTIKI
-544 IDTGKGID
+544 SDTGKGID
-552 KEIVNR
+552 NEIINR

-579 NIMESH
+579 NIIEAH
-585 GGTIIGYNNENGTG
+585 GGRIIGFNNENGIG
-599 ATFVFTL
+599 ATFVFVL
-606 PIDNTAKTV
+606 PLDLK
-615 S
+615 

>member
-16 VIAIIGIGL
+16 IIAIIGIGL
-25 SILSYQYSSFTANEI
+25 SVLSYQYSSFTANEI
-40 ANISSQDVRSNAR
+40 ANISSHDVRSNAK

-79 SISLLDIENDDIQRL
+79 SISLLDIKNDNIQRL
-94 FDSAQSST
+94 FDSAQTST
-102 KDLTNGY
+102 RDLTNGY
-109 YMFDMNGEIISKTSN
+109 YMFDMNGNLISKTSSKTIAAN
-124 KSIEASYFGIQANSS
+124 YNGIKANSS
-139 DIFLSPNSRNT
+139 NLFLSPKTSNT
-150 TYYSSIIDVNNQFPL
+150 TYYSSIIDVNNQFPV
-165 LFISYPVLKN
+165 LFISYPVIKSNVTLRN
-175 NITVNNS
+175 NNT
-182 TSQSNMSNF
+182 QSNMSNF

-202 KLGEFL
+202 KLGGFL

-227 VILYSQNR
+227 VILYSKNR

-250 IPPEIK
+250 IPPQIK
-256 DIYNNIL
+256 NVYNNIL
-263 TTSLTGGSGL
+263 ARSLTGGSGL

-290 TLDGEFLWSLYIST
+290 TLDGEFLWSLYIGT

-338 FLILSWNKRL
+338 ILILSWNKRL
-348 EGAVQSRT
+348 EGAVKSRT
-356 VQLKK
+356 TQLNK

-413 NDLSDNEFA
+413 NDISDNESA
-422 SVSKEQISSIIR
+422 RISREQISSIIR

-468 ILSELVTEYSRH
+468 ILSQLVTEYSRQ
-480 IENDQSKNKELK
+480 IEKDVAKNKKIK
-492 ISYEPIHVRIFADR
+492 ISYEPLHVMILADN

-518 NAIKFTDQGSIA
+518 NAIKFTDQGIMTIIVNADSA
-530 IEGTV
+530 
-535 SSSELTIKI
+535 ELTIRI
-544 IDTGKGID
+544 SDTGKGID
-552 KEIVNR
+552 NEIINR

-579 NIMESH
+579 NIIEAH
-585 GGTIIGYNNENGTG
+585 GGRIIGFNNENGIG
-599 ATFVFTL
+599 ATFVIVL
-606 PIDNTAKTV
+606 PLDLKGNR
-615 S
+615 

>member
-1 MLGATFSR
+1 LLGATFSR

-16 VIAIIGIGL
+16 IIAIIGIGL

-40 ANISSQDVRSNAR
+40 ANISSQDVRSNAK

-65 SMESISNNLQGLSN
+65 SMESISNNLQSLSN
-79 SISLLDIENDDIQRL
+79 SISLLDIKNDNIQRL
-94 FDSAQSST
+94 FDSAQTST

-109 YMFDMNGEIISKTSN
+109 YMFDMNGEIVSKTSN
-124 KSIEASYFGIQANSS
+124 KSIAAEYTGIRPNSTQLL
-139 DIFLSPNSRNT
+139 LSPKTSNS
-150 TYYSSIIDVNNQFPL
+150 TYYSSIVDVDNQFPL
-165 LFISYPVLKN
+165 LFISYPVLRTN
-175 NITVNNS
+175 VTLGNVTI
-182 TSQSNMSNF
+182 QSNMSKF
-191 EGIVFTTIDLS
+191 EGIVFTTIDLA
-202 KLGEFL
+202 KLGNFL

-227 VILYSQNR
+227 VILYSKNR
-235 NVVGKNYL
+235 NVVGNNYL
-243 TSEFQDL
+243 TPEFQDL

-256 DIYNNIL
+256 GEYNNIL
-263 TTSLTGGSGL
+263 ATSLTGGSGL

-290 TLDGEFLWSLYIST
+290 TLDREFLWSLYIST

-348 EGAVQSRT
+348 EGAVESRT
-356 VQLKK
+356 VQLKT
-361 TNESLIESNSL
+361 TNESLTESNSL

-398 RTPIMPILGEAELIE
+398 RTPIMPILGEAELLE
-413 NDLSDNEFA
+413 NDISDNDYA
-422 SVSKEQISSIIR
+422 KVSKEQISSIIR

-458 LNKTTFDIDE
+458 LNKASFDIDE
-468 ILSELVTEYSRH
+468 ILSELVTEYSRQ
-480 IENDQSKNKELK
+480 IEGDLAKNKKLT
-492 ISYEPIHVRIFADR
+492 ISYEPIHVKIFADR

-518 NAIKFTDQGSIA
+518 NAIKFTDQGVISI
-530 IEGTV
+530 IGNV
-535 SSSELTIKI
+535 NDKELSVQIS
-544 IDTGKGID
+544 DTGKGID
-552 KEIVNR
+552 GEIVSR

-579 NIMESH
+579 NIIESH
-585 GGTIIGYNNENGTG
+585 GGTISGFNQENGTG
-599 ATFVFTL
+599 ATFIFTL
-606 PIDNTAKTV
+606 PLNLK
-615 S
+615 

>member
-16 VIAIIGIGL
+16 IIAIIGIGL

-40 ANISSQDVRSNAR
+40 ANISSQDVRSNAK

-65 SMESISNNLQGLSN
+65 SMESISNNLQSLSN
-79 SISLLDIENDDIQRL
+79 SISLLDIKNDNIQRL
-94 FDSAQSST
+94 FDSAQTST

-109 YMFDMNGEIISKTSN
+109 YMFDMNGEIVSKTSN
-124 KSIEASYFGIQANSS
+124 KSITAEYAGIRPNSTELL
-139 DIFLSPNSRNT
+139 LSPKTSNS
-150 TYYSSIIDVNNQFPL
+150 TYYSSIVDVDNQFPL
-165 LFISYPVLKN
+165 LFISYPVLRTN
-175 NITVNNS
+175 VTQGNITI
-182 TSQSNMSNF
+182 QSNMSKF
-191 EGIVFTTIDLS
+191 EGIVFTTIDLA
-202 KLGEFL
+202 KLGNFL

-227 VILYSQNR
+227 VILYSKNR
-235 NVVGKNYL
+235 NVVGNNYL
-243 TSEFQDL
+243 TPEFQDL

-256 DIYNNIL
+256 GEYNNIL
-263 TTSLTGGSGL
+263 ATSLTGGSGL

-290 TLDGEFLWSLYIST
+290 TLDREFLWSLYIST

-338 FLILSWNKRL
+338 FLILSCNKRL
-348 EGAVQSRT
+348 EGAVESRT
-356 VQLKK
+356 VQLKT
-361 TNESLIESNSL
+361 TNESLTESNSL

-398 RTPIMPILGEAELIE
+398 RTPIMPILGEAELLE
-413 NDLSDNEFA
+413 NDISDNDYA
-422 SVSKEQISSIIR
+422 KVSKEQISSIIR

-458 LNKTTFDIDE
+458 LNKASFDIDE
-468 ILSELVTEYSRH
+468 ILSELVTEYSRQ
-480 IENDQSKNKELK
+480 IEGDLAKNKKLT
-492 ISYEPIHVRIFADR
+492 ISYEPIHVKIFADR

-518 NAIKFTDQGSIA
+518 NAIKFTDQGVISI
-530 IEGTV
+530 IGKV
-535 SSSELTIKI
+535 DSKELSIQI
-544 IDTGKGID
+544 SDTGKGID
-552 KEIVNR
+552 GEIVSR

-579 NIMESH
+579 NIIESH
-585 GGTIIGYNNENGTG
+585 GGTISGFNQENGTG
-599 ATFVFTL
+599 ATFIFTL
-606 PIDNTAKTV
+606 PLNLK
-615 S
+615 

>member
-16 VIAIIGIGL
+16 IIAIIGIGL
-25 SILSYQYSSFTANEI
+25 SVLSYQYSSFTANEI
-40 ANISSQDVRSNAR
+40 ANISSHDVRSNAK

-79 SISLLDIENDDIQRL
+79 SISLLGIKNDNIQRL
-94 FDSAQSST
+94 FDSAQTST
-102 KDLTNGY
+102 RDLTNGY
-109 YMFDMNGEIISKTSN
+109 YMFDMNGNLISKTSN
-124 KSIEASYFGIQANSS
+124 KTIAANYNGIKANSS
-139 DIFLSPNSRNT
+139 NLFLSPRTSNT
-150 TYYSSIIDVNNQFPL
+150 TYYSSIIDVNNQFPV
-165 LFISYPVLKN
+165 LFISYPVIKSNVTLHN
-175 NITVNNS
+175 NNT
-182 TSQSNMSNF
+182 QSNMSNF

-202 KLGEFL
+202 KLGGFL

-227 VILYSQNR
+227 VILYSKNR

-256 DIYNNIL
+256 NVYNNIL
-263 TTSLTGGSGL
+263 ASSLAGGSGL

-290 TLDGEFLWSLYIST
+290 TLNGDFLWSLYIGT

-338 FLILSWNKRL
+338 ILILSWNKRL
-348 EGAVQSRT
+348 EGAVKSRT
-356 VQLKK
+356 TQLKT

-413 NDLSDNEFA
+413 NDISDNESA
-422 SVSKEQISSIIR
+422 RISREQISSIIR

-458 LNKTTFDIDE
+458 LNKTTFDINE
-468 ILSELVTEYSRH
+468 ILSQLVTEYSRQ
-480 IENDQSKNKELK
+480 IEKDVAKNKKIK
-492 ISYEPIHVRIFADR
+492 ISYEPLRVMIFADN

-518 NAIKFTDQGSIA
+518 NAIKFTDQGIITIIGNADSA
-530 IEGTV
+530 
-535 SSSELTIKI
+535 ELTIKI
-544 IDTGKGID
+544 SDTGKGID
-552 KEIVNR
+552 NEIINR

-579 NIMESH
+579 NIIEAH
-585 GGTIIGYNNENGTG
+585 GGRIMGFNNENGIG
-599 ATFVFTL
+599 ATFVIVL
-606 PIDNTAKTV
+606 PLDLK
-615 S
+615 

>member
-16 VIAIIGIGL
+16 IIAIIGIGL

-79 SISLLDIENDDIQRL
+79 SVSLLDIKNDNVQRL

-109 YMFDMNGEIISKTSN
+109 YMFDMNGQIISKTSN
-124 KSIEASYFGIQANSS
+124 KSLEASYFGIQANTS
-139 DIFLSPNSRNT
+139 DIFLSPNTRNT

-165 LFISYPVLKN
+165 LFISYPVLKDKVTTN
-175 NITVNNS
+175 NG
-182 TSQSNMSNF
+182 TSNSNMSNF

-243 TSEFQDL
+243 TPEFQDL

-361 TNESLIESNSL
+361 TNESLTESNSL

-413 NDLSDNEFA
+413 NDISENEFA

-458 LNKTTFDIDE
+458 LNKSTFDIDE

-480 IENDQSKNKELK
+480 IENDQSKSKKVK
-492 ISYEPIHVRIFADR
+492 ILYEPIHLKIFADR

-518 NAIKFTDQGSIA
+518 NAIKFTEQGSIS
-530 IEGTV
+530 IEGTMGN
-535 SSSELTIKI
+535 SELTIKI
-544 IDTGKGID
+544 TDTGKGID

-585 GGTIIGYNNENGTG
+585 GGKITGFNNENGTG

-606 PIDNTAKTV
+606 PLDNIPKT

>member
-1 MLGATFSR
+1 LLGATFSR

-16 VIAIIGIGL
+16 IIAIIGIGL

-40 ANISSQDVRSNAR
+40 ANISSQDVRSNAK

-79 SISLLDIENDDIQRL
+79 SISLLDAENDDVQKL
-94 FDSAQSST
+94 FDSAQIST

-109 YMFDMNGEIISKTSN
+109 YMFNMNGEIISKTSN
-124 KSIEASYFGIQANSS
+124 KTIDANYNDIRANST
-139 DIFLSPNSRNT
+139 DLFFTPETTNT

-165 LFISYPVLKN
+165 LFISYPVIKSNVTLN
-175 NITVNNS
+175 NNA
-182 TSQSNMSNF
+182 SQANMSNF

-202 KLGEFL
+202 KLGQFL

-227 VILYSQNR
+227 VILYSKTR
-235 NVVGKNYL
+235 NVLGKNYL
-243 TSEFQDL
+243 TSEFQNL

-256 DIYNNIL
+256 NVYNNIL
-263 TTSLTGGSGL
+263 AASLKGGSGL
-273 RDISF
+273 RDISY
-278 NDNMTTIAYQPI
+278 NNNMTTIAYQPI
-290 TLDGEFLWSLYIST
+290 TVDGELLWSLYIST

-348 EGAVQSRT
+348 EGAVKSRT
-356 VQLKK
+356 VQLKN
-361 TNESLIESNSL
+361 TNESLTESNSL

-413 NDLSDNEFA
+413 NEISDNESA
-422 SVSKEQISSIIR
+422 RVGKEQISSIIR

-445 ILDVTNIEGKSLK
+445 ILDVSNIEGKSLK
-458 LNKTTFDIDE
+458 LNKTIFDIDE
-468 ILSELVTEYSRH
+468 ILSQLVKEYSRQ
-480 IENDQSKNKELK
+480 IENDTANNKKLR
-492 ISYEPIHVRIFADR
+492 IFYEPIQVKILADK

-518 NAIKFTDQGSIA
+518 NSIKFTDQGTISI
-530 IEGTV
+530 IGSEN
-535 SSSELTIKI
+535 SDELTIKI
-544 IDTGKGID
+544 SDTGKGID
-552 KEIVNR
+552 KEIINR

-579 NIMESH
+579 NIIESH
-585 GGTIIGYNNENGTG
+585 GGKINGFNNENGTG

-606 PIDNTAKTV
+606 PLYLK
-615 S
+615 

>member
-16 VIAIIGIGL
+16 IIAIIGIGL

-40 ANISSQDVRSNAR
+40 ANISSQDVRSNAK

-65 SMESISNNLQGLSN
+65 SMESISNNLQSLSN
-79 SISLLDIENDDIQRL
+79 SISLLDIKNDNIQRL
-94 FDSAQSST
+94 FDSVQTST

-109 YMFDMNGEIISKTSN
+109 YMFDMNGEIISKTGN
-124 KSIEASYFGIQANSS
+124 KSIAPDYTGIRANSTELL
-139 DIFLSPNSRNT
+139 LSPKTSNS
-150 TYYSSIIDVNNQFPL
+150 TYYSSIINVDNQFPL
-165 LFISYPVLKN
+165 LFISYPVLGTN
-175 NITVNNS
+175 VTQGNITI
-182 TSQSNMSNF
+182 QSNVSKF
-191 EGIVFTTIDLS
+191 EGKVFTTIDLA
-202 KLGEFL
+202 KLGDFL

-227 VILYSQNR
+227 VILYSKNK

-243 TSEFQDL
+243 DPEFQDL

-256 DIYNNIL
+256 NEYNNIL
-263 TTSLTGGSGL
+263 ATSLTGGSGL

-348 EGAVQSRT
+348 EGAVESRT

-361 TNESLIESNSL
+361 TNESLTESNSL

-413 NDLSDNEFA
+413 NDISDSDYA
-422 SVSKEQISSIIR
+422 RVSKEQISSIIR

-458 LNKTTFDIDE
+458 LNKVSFDIDE
-468 ILSELVTEYSRH
+468 ILSELVTEYSRQ
-480 IENDQSKNKELK
+480 IESDFAKNKKLK
-492 ISYEPIHVRIFADR
+492 ILYEPIHVKIFADK

-518 NAIKFTDQGSIA
+518 NAIKFTDQGVINIIGNVNS
-530 IEGTV
+530 T
-535 SSSELTIKI
+535 ELSVLIS
-544 IDTGKGID
+544 DTGKGID
-552 KEIVNR
+552 REIIGR

-579 NIMESH
+579 NIIESH
-585 GGTIIGYNNENGTG
+585 GGTITGFNQENGTG
-599 ATFVFTL
+599 ATFIFTL
-606 PIDNTAKTV
+606 PLNSK
-615 S
+615 

>member
-16 VIAIIGIGL
+16 IIAIIGIGL

-40 ANISSQDVRSNAR
+40 ANISSQDVRSNAK

-79 SISLLDIENDDIQRL
+79 SISLLNAENDDVQKL
-94 FDSAQSST
+94 FDSAQTST

-109 YMFDMNGEIISKTSN
+109 YMFNMNGEIISKTSN
-124 KSIEASYFGIQANSS
+124 KTIDANYNDIRANST
-139 DIFLSPNSRNT
+139 DLFLTPKTTNT
-150 TYYSSIIDVNNQFPL
+150 TYYSSIIDINNQFPL
-165 LFISYPVLKN
+165 LFISYPVIKSNVTLN
-175 NITVNNS
+175 NNA
-182 TSQSNMSNF
+182 SQANMSNF

-227 VILYSQNR
+227 VILYSKNR
-235 NVVGKNYL
+235 NVIGKNYL
-243 TSEFQDL
+243 TPEFQNL
-250 IPPEIK
+250 ILPEIK
-256 DIYNNIL
+256 NVYNNIL
-263 TTSLTGGSGL
+263 ATSLKGGSGL
-273 RDISF
+273 RDISY

-348 EGAVQSRT
+348 EGAVESRT
-356 VQLKK
+356 VQLKT

-372 LASANKQLEIHD
+372 LGSANKQLEIHD

-413 NDLSDNEFA
+413 NDISDNESA
-422 SVSKEQISSIIR
+422 RVGKEQISSIIR

-458 LNKTTFDIDE
+458 LNKTIFDIDE
-468 ILSELVTEYSRH
+468 ILSQLVKEYSKQ
-480 IENDQSKNKELK
+480 IENDAAKNKKLK
-492 ISYEPIHVRIFADR
+492 IFYEPIHVKILADN

-518 NAIKFTDQGSIA
+518 NSIKFTDQGIISI
-530 IEGTV
+530 IGNV
-535 SSSELTIKI
+535 NSDELTIKI
-544 IDTGKGID
+544 SDTGKGID
-552 KEIVNR
+552 NEIINR

-579 NIMESH
+579 NIIEAH
-585 GGTIIGYNNENGTG
+585 GGKINGFNNENGTG

-606 PIDNTAKTV
+606 PLHLN
-615 S
+615 

>member
-16 VIAIIGIGL
+16 IIAIIGIGL

-40 ANISSQDVRSNAR
+40 ANISSQDVRSNAK

-65 SMESISNNLQGLSN
+65 SMESISNNLQSLSN
-79 SISLLDIENDDIQRL
+79 SISLLDIKNDNIQRL
-94 FDSAQSST
+94 FDSAQTST

-109 YMFDMNGEIISKTSN
+109 YMFDMNGEIVSKTSN
-124 KSIEASYFGIQANSS
+124 KSIAAEYTGIRPNSTQLL
-139 DIFLSPNSRNT
+139 LSPKTSNS
-150 TYYSSIIDVNNQFPL
+150 TYYSSIVDVDNQFPL
-165 LFISYPVLKN
+165 LFISYPVLRTN
-175 NITVNNS
+175 VTLGNVTI
-182 TSQSNMSNF
+182 QSNMSKF
-191 EGIVFTTIDLS
+191 EGIVFTTIDLA
-202 KLGEFL
+202 KLGNFL

-227 VILYSQNR
+227 VILYSKNR
-235 NVVGKNYL
+235 NVVGNNYL
-243 TSEFQDL
+243 TPEFQDL

-256 DIYNNIL
+256 GEYNNIL
-263 TTSLTGGSGL
+263 ATSLTGGSGL

-290 TLDGEFLWSLYIST
+290 TLDREFLWSLYIST

-348 EGAVQSRT
+348 EGAVESRT
-356 VQLKK
+356 VQLKT
-361 TNESLIESNSL
+361 TNESLTESNSL

-398 RTPIMPILGEAELIE
+398 RTPIMPILGEAELLE
-413 NDLSDNEFA
+413 NDISDNDYA
-422 SVSKEQISSIIR
+422 KVSKEQISSIIR

-458 LNKTTFDIDE
+458 LNKASFDIDE
-468 ILSELVTEYSRH
+468 ILSELVTEYSRQ
-480 IENDQSKNKELK
+480 IEGDLAKNKKLT
-492 ISYEPIHVRIFADR
+492 ISYEPIHVKIFADR

-518 NAIKFTDQGSIA
+518 NAIKFTDQGVISI
-530 IEGTV
+530 IGNV
-535 SSSELTIKI
+535 NDKELSVQIS
-544 IDTGKGID
+544 DTGKGID
-552 KEIVNR
+552 GEIVSR

-579 NIMESH
+579 NIIESH
-585 GGTIIGYNNENGTG
+585 GGTISGFNQENGTG
-599 ATFVFTL
+599 ATFIFTL
-606 PIDNTAKTV
+606 PLNLK
-615 S
+615 

>member
-16 VIAIIGIGL
+16 IIAIIGIGL
-25 SILSYQYSSFTANEI
+25 SVLSYQYSSFTANEI
-40 ANISSQDVRSNAR
+40 ANISSHDVRSNAK

-79 SISLLDIENDDIQRL
+79 SISLLDIKNDNIQRL
-94 FDSAQSST
+94 FDSAQTST
-102 KDLTNGY
+102 RDLTNGY
-109 YMFDMNGEIISKTSN
+109 YMFDMNGNLISKTSN
-124 KSIEASYFGIQANSS
+124 KTIAANYNGIKANSS
-139 DIFLSPNSRNT
+139 NLFLSPKTSNT
-150 TYYSSIIDVNNQFPL
+150 TYFSSIIDVNNQFPV
-165 LFISYPVLKN
+165 LFISYPVIKSNVILRN
-175 NITVNNS
+175 NNT
-182 TSQSNMSNF
+182 QSNMSNF

-227 VILYSQNR
+227 VILYSKNR

-256 DIYNNIL
+256 NVYNNIL
-263 TTSLTGGSGL
+263 ASSLTGGSGL

-290 TLDGEFLWSLYIST
+290 TLDGEFLWSLYIGT

-338 FLILSWNKRL
+338 ILILSWNKRL
-348 EGAVQSRT
+348 QGAVKSRT
-356 VQLKK
+356 TQLKT
-361 TNESLIESNSL
+361 TNESLTESNSL
-372 LASANKQLEIHD
+372 LASANTQLEIHD

-413 NDLSDNEFA
+413 NDISDNESA
-422 SVSKEQISSIIR
+422 RISREQISSIIR

-468 ILSELVTEYSRH
+468 ILSQLVTEYSRQ
-480 IENDQSKNKELK
+480 IEKDVAKNKKVK
-492 ISYEPIHVRIFADR
+492 ISYEPLDVMILADN

-518 NAIKFTDQGSIA
+518 NAIKFTDQGIITIIGNKDSA
-530 IEGTV
+530 
-535 SSSELTIKI
+535 ELTIKI
-544 IDTGKGID
+544 SDTGKGID
-552 KEIVNR
+552 NEIINR

-579 NIMESH
+579 NIIEAH
-585 GGTIIGYNNENGTG
+585 GGRIIGFNNENGIG
-599 ATFVFTL
+599 ATFVIVL
-606 PIDNTAKTV
+606 PLYLK
-615 S
+615 

>member
-1 MLGATFSR
+1 LLGATFSR

-16 VIAIIGIGL
+16 IIAIIGIGL
-25 SILSYQYSSFTANEI
+25 SVLSYQYSSFTANEI
-40 ANISSQDVRSNAR
+40 ANISSHDVRSNAK

-79 SISLLDIENDDIQRL
+79 SISLLDIKNDNIQRL
-94 FDSAQSST
+94 FDSAQTST
-102 KDLTNGY
+102 RDLTNGY
-109 YMFDMNGEIISKTSN
+109 YMFDMNGNLISKTSN
-124 KSIEASYFGIQANSS
+124 KTIAANYNGIKANSS
-139 DIFLSPNSRNT
+139 NLFLSPKTSNT
-150 TYYSSIIDVNNQFPL
+150 TYYSSIIDVNNQFPV
-165 LFISYPVLKN
+165 LFISYPVIKSNVILRN
-175 NITVNNS
+175 NNT
-182 TSQSNMSNF
+182 QSNMSNF

-227 VILYSQNR
+227 VILYSKNR
-235 NVVGKNYL
+235 DVVGKNYL

-256 DIYNNIL
+256 NVYNNIL
-263 TTSLTGGSGL
+263 ASSLTGGSGL

-290 TLDGEFLWSLYIST
+290 TLDGEFLWSLYIGT

-348 EGAVQSRT
+348 QGAVKSRT
-356 VQLKK
+356 TQLKT

-372 LASANKQLEIHD
+372 LASANTQLEIHD

-413 NDLSDNEFA
+413 NDISNNESA
-422 SVSKEQISSIIR
+422 TISREQISSIIR

-468 ILSELVTEYSRH
+468 ILSQLVTEYSRQ
-480 IENDQSKNKELK
+480 IEKDVAKNKKVK
-492 ISYEPIHVRIFADR
+492 ISYEPLHVMILADN

-518 NAIKFTDQGSIA
+518 NAIKFTDQGIITIIGNTDSA
-530 IEGTV
+530 
-535 SSSELTIKI
+535 ELTIKI
-544 IDTGKGID
+544 SDTGKGID
-552 KEIVNR
+552 NEIINR

-579 NIMESH
+579 NIIEAH
-585 GGTIIGYNNENGTG
+585 GGRIIGFNNENGIG
-599 ATFVFTL
+599 ATFVIVL
-606 PIDNTAKTV
+606 PLDLK
-615 S
+615 

>member
-1 MLGATFSR
+1 LLGATFSR

-16 VIAIIGIGL
+16 IIAIIGIGL
-25 SILSYQYSSFTANEI
+25 SVLSYQYSSFTANEI
-40 ANISSQDVRSNAR
+40 ANISSHDVRSNAK

-79 SISLLDIENDDIQRL
+79 SISLLDIKNDNIQRL
-94 FDSAQSST
+94 FDSAQTST
-102 KDLTNGY
+102 RDLTNGY
-109 YMFDMNGEIISKTSN
+109 YMFDMNGNLISKTSN
-124 KSIEASYFGIQANSS
+124 KTIAANYNGIKANSS
-139 DIFLSPNSRNT
+139 NLFLSPKTSNT
-150 TYYSSIIDVNNQFPL
+150 TYYSSIIDVNNQFPV
-165 LFISYPVLKN
+165 LFISYPVIKSNVILRN
-175 NITVNNS
+175 NNT
-182 TSQSNMSNF
+182 QSNMSNF

-227 VILYSQNR
+227 VILYSKNR
-235 NVVGKNYL
+235 DVVGKNYL

-256 DIYNNIL
+256 NVYNNIL
-263 TTSLTGGSGL
+263 ASSLTGGSGL

-290 TLDGEFLWSLYIST
+290 TLDGEFLWSLYIGT

-348 EGAVQSRT
+348 QGAVKSRT
-356 VQLKK
+356 TQLKT
-361 TNESLIESNSL
+361 TNESLTESNSL
-372 LASANKQLEIHD
+372 LASANTQLEIHD

-413 NDLSDNEFA
+413 NDISNNESA
-422 SVSKEQISSIIR
+422 TISREQISSIIR

-468 ILSELVTEYSRH
+468 ILSQLVTEYSRQ
-480 IENDQSKNKELK
+480 IEKDVVKNKKIK
-492 ISYEPIHVRIFADR
+492 ISYEPLHVMILADN

-518 NAIKFTDQGSIA
+518 NAIKFTDQGIITIIGNTDSA
-530 IEGTV
+530 
-535 SSSELTIKI
+535 ELTIKI
-544 IDTGKGID
+544 SDTGKGID
-552 KEIVNR
+552 NEIINR

-579 NIMESH
+579 NIIEAH
-585 GGTIIGYNNENGTG
+585 GGRIIGFNNENGIG
-599 ATFVFTL
+599 ATFVIVL
-606 PIDNTAKTV
+606 PLDLK
-615 S
+615 

>member
-1 MLGATFSR
+1 LLGATFSR

-16 VIAIIGIGL
+16 IIAIIGIGL

-40 ANISSQDVRSNAR
+40 ANISSQDVRSNAK

-65 SMESISNNLQGLSN
+65 SMESISNNLQSLSN
-79 SISLLDIENDDIQRL
+79 SISLLDIKNDNIQRL
-94 FDSAQSST
+94 FDSAQTST

-124 KSIEASYFGIQANSS
+124 KSIAADYTGIRPNSTELL
-139 DIFLSPNSRNT
+139 LSPKTSNS
-150 TYYSSIIDVNNQFPL
+150 TYYSSIIDVDNQFPL
-165 LFISYPVLKN
+165 LFISYPVLETN
-175 NITVNNS
+175 VTQGNITI
-182 TSQSNMSNF
+182 QSNTSKF
-191 EGIVFTTIDLS
+191 EGIVFTTIDLA
-202 KLGEFL
+202 KLGDFL

-227 VILYSQNR
+227 VILYSKNR

-243 TSEFQDL
+243 NPEFQDL

-256 DIYNNIL
+256 NEYNNIL
-263 TTSLTGGSGL
+263 ATSLTGGSGL

-348 EGAVQSRT
+348 EGAVESRT

-361 TNESLIESNSL
+361 TNESLTESNSL

-413 NDLSDNEFA
+413 NDISDNDYA
-422 SVSKEQISSIIR
+422 RVSKEQISSIIR

-458 LNKTTFDIDE
+458 LNKASLDIDE
-468 ILSELVTEYSRH
+468 ILSELVTEYSRQ
-480 IENDQSKNKELK
+480 IEGDIVKNKKLK
-492 ISYEPIHVRIFADR
+492 IVYEPTHVKIFADK
-506 YRITQVISNIIN
+506 YRITQVVSNIIN
-518 NAIKFTDQGSIA
+518 NAIKFTDQGVITIIGKVNS
-530 IEGTV
+530 T
-535 SSSELTIKI
+535 ELSVQIS
-544 IDTGKGID
+544 DTGKGID
-552 KEIVNR
+552 HEIISR

-579 NIMESH
+579 NIIESH
-585 GGTIIGYNNENGTG
+585 GGTIIGFNQENGTG
-599 ATFVFTL
+599 ATFIFTL
-606 PIDNTAKTV
+606 PLNSK
-615 S
+615 